1 MLLVYLLA
9 LLSVAADQVTKR
21 MVELQLKPLRDVPL
35 IDGVL
40 HFTYTE
46 NTGAAFGM
54 FPGGRWVFI
63 VASILAIIGI
73 AIYLARKTAPIH
85 KLEVLALGL
94 IMGGAVGNLIDR
106 ILFKYVTDFIYVKA
120 INFARFNVADACVSV
135 GAVLLC
141 VYIFFYHE
149 KYINRLKK
157 NTLPEESDGEKA
169 EG

>member
-21 MVELQLKPLRDVPL
+21 MAEMQLKPVRDVPL
-35 IDGVL
+35 IDNVL

-46 NTGAAFGM
+46 NPGAAFGM

-63 VASILAIIGI
+63 IASILAVIGI
-73 AIYLARKTAPIH
+73 AIYLARRTAPLH

-120 INFARFNVADACVSV
+120 INFAIFNVADACVSV

-157 NTLPEESDGEKA
+157 NALPEEFDGEKA